1 MYKRQVLDQD
11 TLRES
16 VGRHYFTTYDEAWR
30 SIGEYSRS
38 WHGFLDAE
46 GVSEL
51 APRAEIERDG
61 RYRVTLHRVVTTE
74 GAHPQVQQWQLEI
87 SPEGNAQVTSMRT
100 ILPKAPR
107 WMFYDSPQLTNVA
120 PVSP

>member
-1 MYKRQVLDQD
+1 VLDQD

-16 VGRHYFTTYDEAWR
+16 VGLHYFTAYDEAWR
-30 SIGEYSRS
+30 SIDAYTRW
-38 WHGFLDAE
+38 WHSFLDAE
-46 GVSEL
+46 TVSEL
-51 APRAEIERDG
+51 APRAEMERDG

-74 GAHPQVQQWQLEI
+74 GVHPQLQQWQLEI

-107 WMFYDSPQLTNVA
+107 WMFYDLPQQINVA
-120 PVSP
+120 PVLP